1 MQIHSTGIR
10 FVENETRQTG
20 RDLSWNRHTTNYN
33 FRKTYFQIASNVAD
47 EILDQESLDNEIIE
61 DKLKLAARRNRKRIR
76 WSSEL
81 DALVAQTED
90 LNTCRWIIDQVFLM
104 KDSIL

>member
-1 MQIHSTGIR
+1 M
-10 FVENETRQTG
+10 
-20 RDLSWNRHTTNYN
+20 
-33 FRKTYFQIASNVAD
+33 
-47 EILDQESLDNEIIE
+47 DNEIIE

-104 KDSIL
+104 MDSIL

>member
-1 MQIHSTGIR
+1 M
-10 FVENETRQTG
+10 
-20 RDLSWNRHTTNYN
+20 
-33 FRKTYFQIASNVAD
+33 
-47 EILDQESLDNEIIE
+47 DQESLDNEIIE